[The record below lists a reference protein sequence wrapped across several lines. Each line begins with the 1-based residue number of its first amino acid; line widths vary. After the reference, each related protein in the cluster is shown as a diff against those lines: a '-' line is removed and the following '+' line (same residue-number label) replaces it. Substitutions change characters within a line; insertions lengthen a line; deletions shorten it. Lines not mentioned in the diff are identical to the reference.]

1 MALCGESRVVSA
13 QGCGDKAGSAS
24 KSQLSR
30 VPLWRVEHPQKQG
43 PAWLLPMKHR
53 WRLRNLRPQRSA
65 KKKGRPAVHLAHEGP
80 HLFTFPYT
88 IVAPLGLL
96 STSFGLKVRHINVF
110 QGIFQQPMTLHIA
123 GCGSQSAASRLA
135 DQPLLEQPQ
144 PGPSNV
150 PDSSVHRC
158 PYEGCG
164 KSYTKASKLAQHVR
178 SHTGERPF
186 VCDHDG
192 CGASYMRNEHLKA
205 HQRRHQDP
213 SEKAFAC
220 QEEGCELRF
229 WTTSQLKNHVQACHA
244 DHLST
249 ATGASAHDYPCT
261 EPGCEQTF
269 HKRKQL
275 RQHIRDQHAG
285 HSQTEATDRH
295 EGVSSNVEQSPS
307 ALPFVCPYP
316 DCGKRFASNS
326 KRKTHA
332 RTHQDGRY
340 TCTMQH
346 ACPQSQENGDH
357 ASLVYTFPTW
367 SALQAHMK
375 EAHPPV
381 CPWPGCEKV
390 FQRQDNLRAHYRR
403 HENRKLRLEL
413 EAKVLEGSHEAELN
427 HLRAELSDDS
437 GSSSFEEEE
446 EEQEPHHTR
455 DQPLSIHSIAPNI
468 SQHASPVA
476 SDEDL
481 VNRAAHLG
489 STRPRR
495 GGVFRDLSSPA
506 LSIITSASGGTGSV
520 RPGSVATSLTSARD
534 PSASSFACTWNGCG
548 KIFTRKNTL
557 SIHVRTAHLGERP
570 FECPDCGRRFAHKHL
585 VSRHRRVCT
594 GTRSSPEQMTDTRS
608 RLRFST
614 SGNASHDEAENQA
627 SSSEASYKTSDS
639 AGESEA
645 QLEDSQERDSEPVN
659 SNASTTGLSSSIK
672 PRLLDL
678 LTGRGYS
685 SVKPANQQVGS
696 GKRPS
701 LENGNAKTPAKRR
714 RTTRDRIFACPWTSI
729 CHELDE
735 QMLDPALRTT
745 GAGSPSTAAAT
756 LSDACE
762 HRFKRLYDLRR
773 HLRAQHGL
781 DLTADELSAII
792 DRTPWA
798 SVQ

>member
-1 MALCGESRVVSA
+1 
-13 QGCGDKAGSAS
+13 
-24 KSQLSR
+24 
-30 VPLWRVEHPQKQG
+30 
-43 PAWLLPMKHR
+43 
-53 WRLRNLRPQRSA
+53 
-65 KKKGRPAVHLAHEGP
+65 
-80 HLFTFPYT
+80 
-88 IVAPLGLL
+88 
-96 STSFGLKVRHINVF
+96 
-110 QGIFQQPMTLHIA
+110 MTLNIG
-123 GCGSQSAASRLA
+123 GCGSQSAAAQLA
-135 DQPLLEQPQ
+135 DQPLLEASQ

-150 PDSSVHRC
+150 PDAHRC

-164 KSYTKASKLAQHVR
+164 KSYTKASKLAQHIR

-186 VCDHDG
+186 VCDHEG

-213 SEKAFAC
+213 SDKPFAC
-220 QEEGCELRF
+220 QEEGCTLRF

-275 RQHIRDQHAG
+275 RQHIRDHHAD
-285 HSQTEATDRH
+285 HLKAEATARQEEAASDA
-295 EGVSSNVEQSPS
+295 EQSPS
-307 ALPFVCPYP
+307 ALPFVCPHP
-316 DCGKRFASNS
+316 GCGKRFASNS

-346 ACPQSQENGDH
+346 AQPQRQENGEQ
-357 ASLVYTFPTW
+357 ASLVYRFPTW

-381 CPWPGCEKV
+381 CPWPGCGRV

-437 GSSSFEEEE
+437 GASSSEEEE
-446 EEQEPHHTR
+446 EEQEPHPTR
-455 DQPLSIHSIAPNI
+455 EPQSTSGFDQRLPVHPIAPRVP
-468 SQHASPVA
+468 QQASSVP

-481 VNRAAHLG
+481 VNKAAHLR

-506 LSIITSASGGTGSV
+506 LSIITSASGGTASV

-534 PSASSFACTWNGCG
+534 PSASAFPCTWNGCD
-548 KIFTRKNTL
+548 KVFTRKNTL

-594 GTRSSPEQMTDTRS
+594 GTRSSPEQTTDTRS

-614 SGNASHDEAENQA
+614 SGNASHEEKEGQD
-627 SSSEASYKTSDS
+627 SSSEASSAISDS
-639 AGESEA
+639 DGESETRF
-645 QLEDSQERDSEPVN
+645 EDSQERDSGLLDG
-659 SNASTTGLSSSIK
+659 NAATIGLSPSIK

-685 SVKPANQQVGS
+685 SAMTANKQVGS
-696 GKRPS
+696 GKRPAS
-701 LENGNAKTPAKRR
+701 ENGSAKMPAKRR

-735 QMLDPALRTT
+735 QVLDPALRAT
-745 GAGSPSTAAAT
+745 GAEFPSIAAAT
-756 LSDACE
+756 SRDACE

-781 DLTADELSAII
+781 DLTADELSAIT